1 MHKVTEKN
9 EYSTSGFESW
19 PLNPLNVKFPEIYP
33 LAKKN
38 FEKALQELEEIVDR
52 LDTDEL
58 DLDKAL
64 SLFEEGI
71 KLSRFCTQKLDA
83 AEKKIEI
90 LLKDNEDDYR
100 PEPFAESEKD

>member
-1 MHKVTEKN
+1 
-9 EYSTSGFESW
+9 
-19 PLNPLNVKFPEIYP
+19 LEIDP

-100 PEPFAESEKD
+100 PEPFAQAEKD